1 MARPRIRSLPVLAL
15 PQLPV
20 NVRAARNAAGLTQE
34 QLARAMDVSLRTV
47 QGWELGEVQ
56 HLGAPNLLALAKALG
71 KDPGWFY
78 GVHNDDPGGRV
89 TRSTNLRGGGHSP
102 LAPPAP
108 QRRSDLA
115 PAPRR

>member
-20 NVRAARNAAGLTQE
+20 NVRAARSAAGLTQE
-34 QLARAMDVSLRTV
+34 QLARRMDVSLRTV

-56 HLGAPNLLALAKALG
+56 QLEARSLLALAKALG

-78 GVHNDDPGGRV
+78 GVHSDDPV
-89 TRSTNLRGGGHSP
+89 
-102 LAPPAP
+102 AA
-108 QRRSDLA
+108 
-115 PAPRR
+115 